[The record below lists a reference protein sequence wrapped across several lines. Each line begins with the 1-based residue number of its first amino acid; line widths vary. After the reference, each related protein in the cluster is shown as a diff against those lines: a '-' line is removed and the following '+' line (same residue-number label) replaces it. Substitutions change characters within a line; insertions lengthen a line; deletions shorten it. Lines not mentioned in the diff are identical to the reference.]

1 MVYVYMPVY
10 FDTIHPTLLLVSMHV
25 VLWNCFHNCIKS
37 PLLDPLAWV
46 LSFLCG
52 WGALNLLSAFIQH

>member
-1 MVYVYMPVY
+1 MVCVYMPAY
-10 FDTIHPTLLLVSMHV
+10 LDTIHPTLLLVSMHV
-25 VLWNCFHNCIKS
+25 VLWYNCTKS

-46 LSFLCG
+46 LSFLCS